1 MGFIR
6 QQGECIY
13 RYHTLTL
20 NWGQLRVAQPLP
32 SPHPACPTDMLH
44 TVTWLCPHHHHVHAQ
59 PRLIRQRAHS
69 FSLLR
74 SVARPLPIL
83 TLLNDFLQPLVFII
97 CSQSSHTTLGG
108 AACMAIILLYKFTRT
123 QFSGTNLAAVRKGRR
138 LSSTMS
144 TVKCI
149 YDTQY
154 ISGRGS
160 KAMTL
165 LSAVLLR
172 NCELSASRNCTRS
185 SLLYNLVF
193 LMCCEFYFE
202 LVRVCN
208 IHKYNYAESL
218 VCLLAVIIYRLYNQA
233 FQIHVRSY

>member
-1 MGFIR
+1 
-6 QQGECIY
+6 
-13 RYHTLTL
+13 
-20 NWGQLRVAQPLP
+20 
-32 SPHPACPTDMLH
+32 
-44 TVTWLCPHHHHVHAQ
+44 
-59 PRLIRQRAHS
+59 
-69 FSLLR
+69 
-74 SVARPLPIL
+74 
-83 TLLNDFLQPLVFII
+83 
-97 CSQSSHTTLGG
+97 
-108 AACMAIILLYKFTRT
+108 MAIILLYKFTRT

-233 FQIHVRSY
+233 FQIHVRSYWVWFATTMWDKSLGKLSLVRPHSSHNTFTRMATVTTPWSGAPSHDEWQLCLWSRGYWRKYMCFKLGGGNWLYSIRFEDVTSKVSIR